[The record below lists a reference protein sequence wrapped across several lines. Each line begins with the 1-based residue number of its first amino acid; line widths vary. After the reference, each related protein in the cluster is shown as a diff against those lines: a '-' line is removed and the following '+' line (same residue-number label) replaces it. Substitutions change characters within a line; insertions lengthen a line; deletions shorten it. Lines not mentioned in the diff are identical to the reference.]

1 MDRVIKAIKNQAEPS
16 KGELFL
22 YGDIAETK
30 WWSDDITPK
39 EVIEAVTDLGNID
52 ELTIYLNSNGG
63 DVFAGVAIMN
73 YLNSLGIAVNIVIS
87 ALAASIASVIAC
99 GVNGKVGM
107 YDTSMMMIHN
117 PWTMC
122 CGNSGELRARADELD
137 KINDSTIVKT
147 YLKRASIDE
156 EQLRAE
162 MNEEKW
168 LDAQE
173 CLDRGLCD
181 YIISDEDTTADFYKS
196 KVLNSFKNTPKEKFK
211 KQYKLENKN
220 KEQEDVENLKLLVDL
235 I

>member
-39 EVIEAVTDLGNID
+39 EVIEAVADLGDID

-63 DVFAGVAIMN
+63 DVFAGIAIMN

-162 MNEEKW
+162 MDEEKW
-168 LDAQE
+168 A
-173 CLDRGLCD
+173 
-181 YIISDEDTTADFYKS
+181 
-196 KVLNSFKNTPKEKFK
+196 
-211 KQYKLENKN
+211 
-220 KEQEDVENLKLLVDL
+220 
-235 I
+235 

>member
-122 CGNSGELRARADELD
+122 CGNSGELRA
-137 KINDSTIVKT
+137 TIVKT

-211 KQYKLENKN
+211 KQNKLENKN